1 MEQKNKYQTQLNY
14 FLVNNNHNLYLN
26 KVDKNGKT
34 FKTLECPVL
43 KDKQFYSYVWQGL
56 LIDMFVAYPVGK
68 FVIYLHP
75 KIKKSLF

>member
-1 MEQKNKYQTQLNY
+1 ME
-14 FLVNNNHNLYLN
+14 YLIITIIITAAYYT
-26 KVDKNGKT
+26 VT
-34 FKTLECPVL
+34 IPFALFVWEFT
-43 KDKQFYSYVWQGL
+43 DKQFYSYVWQGL